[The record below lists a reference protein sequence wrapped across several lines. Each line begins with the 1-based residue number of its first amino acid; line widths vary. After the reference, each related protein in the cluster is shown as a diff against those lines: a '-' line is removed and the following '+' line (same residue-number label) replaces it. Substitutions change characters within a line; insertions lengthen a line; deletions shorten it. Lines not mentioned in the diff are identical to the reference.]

1 MQIDT
6 KIGWNFPPTNGGRVD
21 GFNDP
26 GIAHFTGTPLGSL
39 ARETIQNSLDA
50 RLGEDRPVHVSF
62 ELISL
67 NPDHLGRDEIA
78 RTIDECKLT
87 ANADGDLAAVSA
99 LEAASRTIRQESIP
113 CLRVSDRET
122 TGLRGDHWRALVKMQ
137 GISHKPDLEGAGGS
151 HGIGKYAPFAVS
163 TVRTVFYWTCFHEDG
178 CDQERFQGKSVLMSH
193 LNRDDEETQGTGF
206 YGFHRNCRE
215 LTEGIPQGFRVLDAA
230 QRPKPGTS
238 LTILGFRETDN
249 WRRRIAASVI
259 ENFFYA
265 IASGGLTVIV
275 EPEETSDLMEIDRLS
290 MDKWFQYLI
299 EDESGDNSTNDMISQ
314 VREARTFWELS
325 QSDPIAEKQ
334 DSDLG
339 HCKLWL
345 RTSDSLPSKVAFV
358 RRTGMLVTTRQQGLI
373 RFPGFRDFAALCVF
387 EDPEGNELLRRMEN
401 PKHDQF
407 EPERL
412 PKEERDRGRRAL
424 KRVTEWVRAEI
435 RKQAGPPEGGKRTVL
450 SELAVYLPDYQPE
463 EPFDDTSSDS
473 HEDDGEPGFGGRVT
487 ISLKPV
493 RRPVP
498 SGLATEDETES
509 DDGAGEDTGGEG
521 GAGTGEN
528 GGGGGDGGGSGEG
541 EGQGGT
547 GPSGG
552 GKARRGIP
560 VSRVRMLPLVGRKNQ
575 YQLSFLP
582 QKDGIARLILEEAGD
597 STSMPRNDV
606 RAAGT
611 DISLDKVRLKKGQR
625 HVIEITADGPIDGRA
640 WRLSAVATEERDQA

>member
-1 MQIDT
+1 MQIDNN
-6 KIGWNFPPTNGGRVD
+6 IGWRFPPTNGGRVD

-50 RLGEDRPVHVSF
+50 RLGEDHPVHVSF
-62 ELISL
+62 ELIGLS
-67 NPDHLGRDEIA
+67 PDYVGRDEIA
-78 RTIDECKLT
+78 RTIDQCKQT
-87 ANADGDLAAVSA
+87 AKAGGDMTAVSA
-99 LEAASRTIRQESIP
+99 LEAAGQTIRRKSIP

-163 TVRTVFYWTCFHEDG
+163 TVRTVFYWTCFREDG
-178 CDQERFQGKSVLMSH
+178 RDVERFQGKSVLMSH
-193 LNRDDEETQGTGF
+193 MNADGEETQGTGF
-206 YGFHRNCRE
+206 YGYHKDCKE
-215 LTEGIPQGFRVLDAA
+215 LTQSIPQGFRVLDSA

-238 LTILGFRETDN
+238 LTIMGFRETDN

-265 IASGGLTVIV
+265 IASGSLTVIV
-275 EPEETSDLMEIDRLS
+275 EPEEASELMEINRIS
-290 MDKWFQYLI
+290 IEEWFQHLI
-299 EDESGDNSTNDMISQ
+299 EDDAGDKSTNDLADQ
-314 VREARTFWELS
+314 VREARNFWEIS

-345 RTSDSLPSKVAFV
+345 RTSDGLPSRVAFV
-358 RRTGMLVTTRQQGLI
+358 RSTGMLVTTRQQGLI

-412 PKEERDRGRRAL
+412 PKEERDRGRKAL
-424 KRVTEWVRAEI
+424 KRVTEWVRTEI
-435 RKQAGPPEGGKRTVL
+435 RKRAGPPEGGKKTVL
-450 SELAVYLPDYQPE
+450 SELAVYLPDYQPD
-463 EPFDDTSSDS
+463 EPFDDTNSDS
-473 HEDDGEPGFGGRVT
+473 REDNGEPGFGGRVT

-498 SGLATEDETES
+498 PGLATEGDTES
-509 DDGAGEDTGGEG
+509 DGGAGEDTGSEG

-528 GGGGGDGGGSGEG
+528 GGGGGDGGGRGEG
-541 EGQGGT
+541 EGRGGT
-547 GPSGG
+547 GASGG
-552 GKARRGIP
+552 GRARRGIP
-560 VSRVRMLPLVGRKNQ
+560 VSRVRMLPLVGRKNR

-582 QKDGIARLILEEAGD
+582 QRDGIAQLILEEAGD
-597 STSMPRNDV
+597 STTIPRNDV
-606 RAAGT
+606 RAVRP
-611 DISLDKVRLKKGQR
+611 DVSLDKVRLEKGRR
-625 HVIEITADGPIDGRA
+625 HVVEITADGPIDGRA
-640 WRLSAVATEERDQA
+640 WRLSAVATKERDQA